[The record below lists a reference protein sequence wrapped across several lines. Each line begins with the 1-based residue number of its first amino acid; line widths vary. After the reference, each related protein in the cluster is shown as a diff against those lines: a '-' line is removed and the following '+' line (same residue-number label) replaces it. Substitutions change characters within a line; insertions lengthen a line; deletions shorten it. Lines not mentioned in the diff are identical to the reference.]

1 MPGKYTTAV
10 DIPLLQCIMHSSPVS
25 ESKLCKLKN
34 RHCYLELA
42 GRAVGRRGSL
52 FNLDKSYSVDIAE
65 LGIGY
70 SIYTQVPG
78 SMIAFNMT
86 SWIEFSFTNRTDGI
100 L

>member
-1 MPGKYTTAV
+1 
-10 DIPLLQCIMHSSPVS
+10 MHSSPVS
-25 ESKLCKLKN
+25 ESKLCELKN
-34 RHCYLELA
+34 RHCYLDLA
-42 GRAVGRRGSL
+42 GRAVGRRGSS

-78 SMIAFNMT
+78 LMTAFNMT